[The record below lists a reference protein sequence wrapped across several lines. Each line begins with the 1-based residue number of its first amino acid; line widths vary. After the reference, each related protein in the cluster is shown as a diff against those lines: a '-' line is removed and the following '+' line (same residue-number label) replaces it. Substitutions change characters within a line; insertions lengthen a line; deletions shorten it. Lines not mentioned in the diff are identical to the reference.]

1 MQIQSNNQ
9 LVREGIGV
17 ILKKDGKVL
26 LGRRTGAHGEGDW
39 AFPGGHLEFG
49 EEWENCVRREVLEET
64 SLSIRN
70 IRFGAITNDVFKT
83 EKKHYITIFMV
94 CDYKNG
100 VPKIMEPDKCK
111 KWEWF
116 DWNNLPKPL
125 FLPFKNLLRQR
136 YIP

>member
-9 LVREGIGV
+9 LVRVGIGV

-125 FLPFKNLLRQR
+125 FLPFKNLLRQG